1 MNILNEAFA
10 SKKLAVLAKQH
21 GGIDISRNGG
31 IRDGAKA
38 FFGGSS
44 VDVSRITDDML
55 SGEPFEYDYLRT
67 PDRVSANLIHF
78 KDGYAISLKPYDL
91 RNSDNINPAKP
102 RRKPSRYGTGIGD
115 TGDHDKRESPFFK
128 NGKKDVGPEYNG
140 FGVSSRAGES
150 QHYREAIKNNK
161 NDIKYYEE
169 HPDGEYSKN
178 AINRAKKNIQTIKG
192 YGKELLNKRKNESK
206 NMKKSIIKENL
217 NNFYSEEDSNGKIGQ
232 VGQVKSYDCGY
243 MTESNVEIEA
253 KESGYQSIEEYLK
266 SWWNEVSTEIPFT
279 WETLGKGYGYHGN
292 DIFTQVEPDGGILH
306 CKEIFGQIMFD
317 VYPPQQNE
325 AKKNKQT
332 IKLNESEL
340 KKIVAESVKIVL
352 KESFIGGDNQFG
364 DNVAQK
370 AQSPSDVFRMNY
382 WTGRTESKGNGELVL
397 RCYTDNNSMATR
409 NYPDFEKVVNDL
421 NQYYKL
427 HGSKSIATAMD
438 EFNGE
443 PGEFLRINKS
453 M

>member
-1 MNILNEAFA
+1 MGKLNEAF
-10 SKKLAVLAKQH
+10 SSRKLADMAKQH
-21 GGIDISRNGG
+21 GGIEISINGGMRNG
-31 IRDGAKA
+31 ANA
-38 FFGGSS
+38 FHGGSS
-44 VDVSRITDDML
+44 VDVSKITDDML
-55 SGEPFEYDYLRT
+55 SGEPFKYDYKNT
-67 PDRVSANLIHF
+67 PNKVAANLIHF
-78 KDGYAISLKPYDL
+78 KDGYAVSLKPYDL
-91 RNSDNINPAKP
+91 KSDNNINPEKP
-102 RRKPSRYGTGIGD
+102 RQKPSRYGTGIGD
-115 TGDHDKRESPFFK
+115 TGDHNKKESPFFK

-192 YGKELLNKRKNESK
+192 YGKDLLNKKKNENK
-206 NMKKSIIKENL
+206 NM
-217 NNFYSEEDSNGKIGQ
+217 
-232 VGQVKSYDCGY
+232 
-243 MTESNVEIEA
+243 
-253 KESGYQSIEEYLK
+253 
-266 SWWNEVSTEIPFT
+266 
-279 WETLGKGYGYHGN
+279 
-292 DIFTQVEPDGGILH
+292 
-306 CKEIFGQIMFD
+306 
-317 VYPPQQNE
+317 
-325 AKKNKQT
+325 KQT

-352 KESFIGGDNQFG
+352 KESFIGGDNQFD

-427 HGSKSIATAMD
+427 HGSKSVAQALPDDGVSRGRLLKITKRPLKEGVLDQYEDDNYLGVNGANRAFGSD
-438 EFNGE
+438 ENYITVSIPSDSDLKNLIDKKMSELGYKYYDMGANE
-443 PGEFLRINKS
+443 NKI
-453 M
+453 MITYKKIEL